1 MTTEKV
7 VVAAPN
13 GLHARPVGEIVRIAK
28 SFPDSVVTVTS
39 GEKTVKATSMLSIL
53 SLGLKKGV
61 EVEVSADG
69 GNEAG
74 AVKAIVNL
82 IQSVTE

>member
-1 MTTEKV
+1 MTTEIV
-7 VVAAPN
+7 VVTAPN
-13 GLHARPVGEIVRIAK
+13 GLHARPGGEIVKTAK

-53 SLGLKKGV
+53 SLGLTKGA
-61 EVEVSADG
+61 EVEIRADG
-69 GNEAG
+69 GDEDE

-82 IQSVTE
+82 IQSITE

>member
-1 MTTEKV
+1 MTTEIV
-7 VVAAPN
+7 VVTAPN
-13 GLHARPVGEIVRIAK
+13 GLHARPVGEIVKTAK

-53 SLGLKKGV
+53 SLGLKKGA
-61 EVEVSADG
+61 EVEIRADG
-69 GNEAG
+69 GDEDE

-82 IQSVTE
+82 IQSITE

>member
-1 MTTEKV
+1 MTTETV
-7 VVAAPN
+7 IVTASN

-28 SFPDSVVTVTS
+28 SFPDSTISITS

-53 SLGLKKGV
+53 SLGLKKGT
-61 EVEVSADG
+61 EVEVCAEG

-74 AVKAIVNL
+74 AVNAIVNL

>member
-13 GLHARPVGEIVRIAK
+13 GLHARPVGEIVKTAK
-28 SFPDSVVTVTS
+28 SFPDSVVTITS

-53 SLGLKKGV
+53 SLGLKKGA
-61 EVEVSADG
+61 EVEIRADG
-69 GNEAG
+69 GDEDE
-74 AVKAIVNL
+74 AVKAIARI
-82 IQSVTE
+82 IQSVNE

>member
-7 VVAAPN
+7 VVTAPN
-13 GLHARPVGEIVRIAK
+13 GLHARPVGEIVKTAK

-53 SLGLKKGV
+53 SLGLKKGA
-61 EVEVSADG
+61 EVEIRADG
-69 GNEAG
+69 GDEDE

-82 IQSVTE
+82 IQSITE

>member
-13 GLHARPVGEIVRIAK
+13 GLHARPVGEIVKTAK
-28 SFPDSVVTVTS
+28 SFPDSVVTITS

-53 SLGLKKGV
+53 SLGLKKGA
-61 EVEVSADG
+61 EVEIRADG
-69 GNEAG
+69 GDEAE